1 MSLSYTVRES
11 LSSFTRTKLSSLLS
25 IITISISVLLLGLF
39 GVLSLHAARFL
50 EELRARV
57 ELEAFLEEPLTR
69 GEVDSLRTAIAGFDG
84 VERVTYVSKSEAA
97 AIFRKEFGEKI
108 LDVFDFNP
116 LPPSLK
122 ITLQEGYRT
131 AVHARRIEERI
142 TALPKVESVEYRKAL
157 LDVIDERAKTVHNI
171 TLGLGL
177 LVGLS
182 AIVLVSNTIRLAISA
197 KRQIIRTMELV
208 GATRWFIRQPFLL
221 EGMLQGLLGGLLA
234 ATVLYAIL
242 VYALPF
248 VSMDL
253 ATFIQVQPKY
263 YATVIGLGVVLGL
276 IGSSISVFWFIRPA
290 GR

>member
-1 MSLSYTVRES
+1 VSLSYTVRES

-57 ELEAFLEEPLTR
+57 ELEAFLDEPVTR
-69 GEVDSLRTAIAGFDG
+69 REVDSLRTAITALDG
-84 VERVTYVSKSEAA
+84 VEHVAYVSKSEAA
-97 AIFRKEFGEKI
+97 AIFRKEFGEGI

-122 ITLQEGYRT
+122 ITLKEGYRT
-131 AVHARRIEERI
+131 AVHAHRLEEQI
-142 TALPKVESVEYRKAL
+142 KALPKVESVEYRKAL

-171 TLGLGL
+171 TLGLGI

-221 EGMLQGLLGGLLA
+221 EGFLQGLLGGMLA

-242 VYALPF
+242 VHALPF
-248 VSMDL
+248 VSLDL
-253 ATFIQVQPKY
+253 ATFIQVQPEY
-263 YATVIGLGVVLGL
+263 YATVIALGVVLGL
-276 IGSSISVFWFIRPA
+276 IGSSISVLWFIRRP